1 MEKLTSSEREEIET
15 LSILLTGRSSAW
27 QTMLKRGFVESALDE
42 EGKPVLHNGTPVSRV
57 IYKTEREVLQILRD
71 MKQKKELI
79 ERAQKEIKERSA
91 KEQEIRRQMEKATGS
106 VGGGL
111 TK

>member
-1 MEKLTSSEREEIET
+1 
-15 LSILLTGRSSAW
+15 
-27 QTMLKRGFVESALDE
+27 
-42 EGKPVLHNGTPVSRV
+42 
-57 IYKTEREVLQILRD
+57 